1 MLCPPVKKIQVYQTF
16 LFSFYSCQN
25 WSSGMRFPKI
35 PTLPLSY
42 LKYSGDL
49 NTKLVWYSNGQ
60 KEVECQMVWF
70 WKAIWILDNAIIWIP
85 DKWMPYSFLMYWF
98 GIQMVGLVHSLD
110 GPFKYWTIW
119 STNSKRLVF
128 KCFRHSNGQYSDPQC
143 FTRVLGYFPSWYS
156 VWIKLIPAF
165 ISALFYCKGT

>member
-60 KEVECQMVWF
+60 KEVECHLNTGQMDALLFSFVLVWY
-70 WKAIWILDNAIIWIP
+70 LNGR
-85 DKWMPYSFLMYWF
+85 S
-98 GIQMVGLVHSLD
+98 
-110 GPFKYWTIW
+110 
-119 STNSKRLVF
+119 ST
-128 KCFRHSNGQYSDPQC
+128 
-143 FTRVLGYFPSWYS
+143 
-156 VWIKLIPAF
+156 
-165 ISALFYCKGT
+165 